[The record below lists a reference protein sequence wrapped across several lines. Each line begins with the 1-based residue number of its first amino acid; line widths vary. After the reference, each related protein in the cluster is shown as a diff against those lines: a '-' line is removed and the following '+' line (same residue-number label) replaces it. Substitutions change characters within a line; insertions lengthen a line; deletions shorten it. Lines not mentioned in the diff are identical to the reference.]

1 MYALKKNKQAS
12 EASEQR
18 ERQQASVSTEAGYV
32 LRKSGRKIKTQ
43 PFNTYEEARQEARKR
58 IRKDAR
64 KQGMTA
70 EQKNLM
76 YWDQTSRNPPSI
88 SDFGY
93 SVHKVS

>member
-1 MYALKKNKQAS
+1 MYALKKNKRAS

-32 LRKSGRKIKTQ
+32 LRKNNRKIKAQT
-43 PFNTYEEARQEARKR
+43 FSTYEEARQEARKR

-64 KQGMTA
+64 KEGMTA
-70 EQKNLM
+70 SYKCLLG
-76 YWDQTSRNPPSI
+76 WDRTSRNPPSI

-93 SVHKVS
+93 SVHRVS

>member
-32 LRKSGRKIKTQ
+32 LRKNNRKVKTQ
-43 PFNTYEEARQEARKR
+43 LFSTYEEARQEARKR

-64 KQGMTA
+64 KKGMT
-70 EQKNLM
+70 EDTKYFLG
-76 YWDQTSRNPPSI
+76 WDRTSRNPPSI

>member
-43 PFNTYEEARQEARKR
+43 PFSTYEEARQEARKR

-64 KQGMTA
+64 KEGFT
-70 EQKNLM
+70 EEVKRRLG
-76 YWDQTSRNPPSI
+76 WDRVSRNPLSI

-93 SVHKVS
+93 SIHRVS

>member
-43 PFNTYEEARQEARKR
+43 PFSTYEEARQEARKR
-58 IRKDAR
+58 IRKDTR
-64 KQGMTA
+64 KAGMTK
-70 EQKNLM
+70 EDKWRFG
-76 YWDQTSRNPPSI
+76 WDRCSRNPPSI

>member
-1 MYALKKNKQAS
+1 MYALKKNKQ
-12 EASEQR
+12 ASEQR
-18 ERQQASVSTEAGYV
+18 ERQQASVSTEAGYI

-43 PFNTYEEARQEARKR
+43 AFSTYEEARQEARKR

-64 KQGMTA
+64 KQGMTT
-70 EQKNLM
+70 EQKQFMN
-76 YWDQTSRNPPSI
+76 WDRYSRNPPSI